1 MKRIPVFL
9 SSVIMGI
16 SILAGTAAAGPTIGV
31 PVASI
36 GSSAEVGNVDGD
48 GTVRFFIPLDST
60 ATYGVSGGG
69 TSADTAYCGA
79 SSGCSG
85 ALDMVLRFS
94 PVTTGSNL
102 LDLWFDDIDLMGVN
116 DPDQL
121 LESVEIFD
129 SDGTTSLAFVD
140 SASDPEVL
148 MADYNTQHLQI
159 GLNVAGD
166 PFFAKLHFTGEV
178 TYDGTLINT
187 EETVLAKI
195 TSTVPEPGTVAL
207 TATAL
212 LLMSAGMAV
221 RHSRART

>member
-9 SSVIMGI
+9 TSVIMGI

-36 GSSAEVGNVDGD
+36 GSSTPVGNVDGD

-60 ATYGVSGGG
+60 ATYGVDGG
-69 TSADTAYCGA
+69 TSADTANC

-94 PVTTGSNL
+94 PVTTGSNV

-148 MADYNTQHLQI
+148 AADYNTQHLQI

-166 PFFAKLHFTGEV
+166 PFFAKLHFTGDV
-178 TYDGTLINT
+178 TYNGTLLNT

-207 TATAL
+207 TATML
-212 LLMSAGMAV
+212 LLMTAGAAI
-221 RHSRART
+221 RRSRART